1 MFITQK
7 LAGQTVAHVL
17 AGQNLTEAL
26 NAVWRSNPDLE
37 SGQRGAIQDICYGT
51 LRQLGLIE
59 GVLKQLLRSP
69 LHEPE
74 LKALLLIAVYQL
86 QFTRAASHTIVDH
99 AVKVAAQT
107 GSGFGKG
114 LVNGVLRSFLRGKD
128 ELVRRA
134 QANEVGLYSHPAWW
148 IKTMK
153 SAYPTEWEA
162 ILVANNQHPPMTL
175 RVNPAHTSVN
185 DYLALLSAANIEAS
199 ALDELAI
206 ILKRPVSVDF
216 LPHFFAG
223 WVSVQDWGAQ
233 VAAKLLDLHD
243 GQTVLDACAAP
254 GGKTCHI
261 LETAQV
267 TLTALDNDAS
277 RLQRVK
283 DNLKRVNKT
292 ATLLQGDASAPD
304 TWFDGQQFDRILADV
319 PCSATGVARRH
330 PDIKWLRRNDDLAKF
345 ARQQAKIL
353 DALWP
358 LVAPNGKLLY
368 ATCSVFPIENAASA
382 EAFALRHPDA
392 KRLELPASA
401 LPNGQ
406 SIDGQLLPTAEHDGF
421 YYALFS
427 KS

>member
-162 ILVANNQHPPMTL
+162 ILIANNQHPPMTL

-261 LETAQV
+261 LEAAQV

-292 ATLLQGDASAPD
+292 ATLLQGDASTPD
-304 TWFDGQQFDRILADV
+304 TWYDGKQFDRILADV

>member
-26 NAVWRSNPDLE
+26 NAVWRSNPNLE

-59 GVLKQLLRSP
+59 GILKQLLRSP
-69 LHEPE
+69 LHEAE

-162 ILVANNQHPPMTL
+162 ILNANNQHPPMTL
-175 RVNPAHTSVN
+175 RVNPAHTTLN
-185 DYLALLSAANIEAS
+185 DYLALLNAANIEAI
-199 ALDELAI
+199 ALDDSAI
-206 ILKRPVSVDF
+206 SLKRPVSVDF

-243 GQTVLDACAAP
+243 GQRVLDACAAP

-261 LETAQV
+261 LETANV
-267 TLTALDNDAS
+267 TLTALDNDAT

-283 DNLKRVNKT
+283 DNLNRINKT

-304 TWFDGQQFDRILADV
+304 TWYDGQQFDRILADV
-319 PCSATGVARRH
+319 PCSATGVTRRH

-401 LPNGQ
+401 LPNGL
-406 SIDGQLLPTAEHDGF
+406 SLDGQLLPTAEHDGF

>member
-26 NAVWRSNPDLE
+26 NAVWRSNPNLE

-59 GVLKQLLRSP
+59 GILKQLLRSP
-69 LHEPE
+69 LHEAE

-162 ILVANNQHPPMTL
+162 ILNANNQHPPMTL
-175 RVNPAHTSVN
+175 RVNPAHTTVN
-185 DYLALLSAANIEAS
+185 DYLALLTAANIEAI
-199 ALDELAI
+199 ALDDSAI
-206 ILKRPVSVDF
+206 SLKRPVSVDF

-261 LETAQV
+261 LETANV
-267 TLTALDNDAS
+267 TLTALDNDAT

-283 DNLKRVNKT
+283 DNLNRINKT

-304 TWFDGQQFDRILADV
+304 TWYDGQQFDRILADV
-319 PCSATGVARRH
+319 PCSATGVTRRH

-406 SIDGQLLPTAEHDGF
+406 SLDGQLLPTAEHDGF

>member
-26 NAVWRSNPDLE
+26 NAVWRSNPNLE

-59 GVLKQLLRSP
+59 GILKQLLRSP
-69 LHEPE
+69 LHEAE

-162 ILVANNQHPPMTL
+162 ILNANNQHPPMTL
-175 RVNPAHTSVN
+175 RINPAHTTVN
-185 DYLALLSAANIEAS
+185 DYLALLTAANIEAI
-199 ALDELAI
+199 ALDDSAI
-206 ILKRPVSVDF
+206 SLKRPVSVDF

-243 GQTVLDACAAP
+243 GQRVLDACAAP

-261 LETAQV
+261 LETANV
-267 TLTALDNDAS
+267 TLTALDNDAT

-283 DNLKRVNKT
+283 DNLNRINKT

-304 TWFDGQQFDRILADV
+304 TWYDGQQFDRILADV
-319 PCSATGVARRH
+319 PCSATGVTRRH

-406 SIDGQLLPTAEHDGF
+406 SLDGQLLPTAEHDGF